1 MSYLEECMSLG
12 KLLSEEKRLALFKF
26 LLKANSKKYEN
37 QSKKLLENGK
47 LETQIANGEIIYLND
62 GNSVKY
68 SARKMGSQTYSPE
81 IRQLKLG
88 KIKKRNLAKLKKF
101 MAQSEVEV
109 ITNFPLD
116 ESNSDPDAGFGM
128 ILNPFYDLNYY
139 SHGRGKILGFIEKIK
154 SNDSKLL
161 NKF

>member
-1 MSYLEECMSLG
+1 MSLG
-12 KLLSEEKRLALFKF
+12 KLLSEENRLALFKF
-26 LLKANSKKYEN
+26 LLKTNSKRYEV
-37 QSKKLLENGK
+37 QSRNLIEIGK
-47 LETQIANGEIIYLND
+47 VETQIANGEIIYLND
-62 GNSVKY
+62 GNQVKY
-68 SARKMGSQTYSPE
+68 LARKIGSETYSPE

-109 ITNFPLD
+109 ISNFPLN
-116 ESNSDPDAGFGM
+116 EANSDPDAGFGM

-154 SNDSKLL
+154 MNDSKLL
-161 NKF
+161 NRFSN